1 MIFDY
6 VPPARPKQRRRA
18 SRRLLS
24 LNFGWMPS
32 VLKSSLLA
40 ALFFAAAFTAA
51 PVARAQVAEHYTLKN
66 EIGVWAGY
74 SPDSPHV
81 IGITSERQ
89 LIVLAAHYGRTLWE
103 RDAFALQWTV
113 DVAPLEM
120 VLQPKITGVIPPPP
134 QTIFVEGHREY
145 VYGFGL
151 HPLGLRMNFLRQRR
165 LQPFLASTAGF
176 VASLNAVPVDV
187 PQGTKFNFTFDFQG
201 GVQWFNHAHDRAW
214 TFGYR
219 LDHISNANR
228 ASLNPGMDGHVVF
241 LGYSFFR

>member
-1 MIFDY
+1 MISL
-6 VPPARPKQRRRA
+6 AR
-18 SRRLLS
+18 
-24 LNFGWMPS
+24 NFPLRNYP
-32 VLKSSLLA
+32 VA
-40 ALFFAAAFTAA
+40 ALLFAVTIFAAPAT
-51 PVARAQVAEHYTLKN
+51 RAQVAEHYTLKN
-66 EIGVWAGY
+66 EFGVWAGY

-103 RDAFALQWTV
+103 RESFALQWTV

-120 VLQPKITGVIPPPP
+120 VLEPKITQLVTPGGI
-134 QTIFVEGHREY
+134 IFQEGHREY

-165 LQPFLASTAGF
+165 LQPFVASTAGF

-214 TFGYR
+214 TIGYK

-228 ASLNPGMDGHVVF
+228 VSLNPGMDGHVIF

>member
-1 MIFDY
+1 MF
-6 VPPARPKQRRRA
+6 RNF
-18 SRRLLS
+18 LLR
-24 LNFGWMPS
+24 NYP
-32 VLKSSLLA
+32 VA
-40 ALFFAAAFTAA
+40 ALVFAATVAAA
-51 PVARAQVAEHYTLKN
+51 PAARAQVGEHYTLKN
-66 EIGVWAGY
+66 EFGLWAGY
-74 SPDSPHV
+74 SPDSPHA
-81 IGITSERQ
+81 IGVTSERQ

-103 RDAFALQWTV
+103 RDSFAFQWTV

-120 VLQPKITGVIPPPP
+120 VLQPKITQLVTPGGITF
-134 QTIFVEGHREY
+134 QEGHREY

-151 HPLGLRMNFLRQRR
+151 HPLGFRMNFLRQRR
-165 LQPFLASTAGF
+165 WQPFLASTAGF

-214 TFGYR
+214 TVGYR
-219 LDHISNANR
+219 LDHISNAYR